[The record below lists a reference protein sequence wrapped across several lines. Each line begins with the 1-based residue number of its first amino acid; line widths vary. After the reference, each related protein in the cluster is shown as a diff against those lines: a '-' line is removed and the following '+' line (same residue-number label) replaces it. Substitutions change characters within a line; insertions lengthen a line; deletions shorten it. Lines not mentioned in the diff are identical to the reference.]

1 MPNHVAELARRRERA
16 RLGGGQDRIDAQ
28 HRRGKLTARERLDV
42 LLDPDT
48 FEEGNTFSEELY
60 AVTGFDHDLS
70 RISVRLS
77 SPLDAVQENAPRRTL
92 TADLVGALPSTGQI
106 SLH

>member
-48 FEEGNTFSEELY
+48 FEEFTSVEHRANTS
-60 AVTGFDHDLS
+60 ACRTGAF
-70 RISVRLS
+70 
-77 SPLDAVQENAPRRTL
+77 PATQ
-92 TADLVGALPSTGQI
+92 TAA
-106 SLH
+106 